1 MSQQYGPP
9 PGPPPAAAPGGWGT
23 GPGGAGPAGPGGWG
37 PGPIRPQG
45 RPAKSNRS
53 QLIIIGCAVLA
64 IVLVAV
70 GVVLL
75 VTGGGD
81 EKQPVAAQ
89 TPDAPGTLYT
99 PPAGSKPDDSKGPN
113 DVGVEVG
120 RGIWFTPAKGWLP
133 DPRSKSGK
141 NYILQQFNVRG
152 LIDGYFW
159 VRQTE
164 LYDAKGFAEHLVD
177 VESNGMQN
185 VVIGKGEVCKPANE
199 AIKAC
204 YRLNYTA
211 KIKTAKNGLIDYQGF
226 VTAYSDKWDRVTATD
241 VGLETRVYERRKDNL
256 KSMNESVERS
266 F

>member
-1 MSQQYGPP
+1 MSQQYGGPP
-9 PGPPPAAAPGGWGT
+9 PGPPPAAAPGGWGAGT
-23 GPGGAGPAGPGGWG
+23 GGPGAGAPGGWG
-37 PGPIRPQG
+37 PGPGRPVN
-45 RPAKSNRS
+45 RPAKSGRT
-53 QLIIIGCAVLA
+53 QLIVIGAAVLA
-64 IVLVAV
+64 VILVAV

-75 VTGGGD
+75 VTGGD
-81 EKQPVAAQ
+81 DKSAAPQ
-89 TPDAPGTLYT
+89 TPNAPGTMYT

-120 RGIWFTPAKGWLP
+120 KGIWFTPAKGWLL
-133 DPRSKSGK
+133 DWDKTKAGK

-152 LIDGYFW
+152 LIDGYYW

-177 VESNGMQN
+177 LESTGMQD
-185 VVIGKGEVCKPANE
+185 VKIGKGVECKPANE

-204 YRLNYTA
+204 YALNYTA
-211 KIKTAKNGLIDYQGF
+211 KVKTSKGTMIDFQGF

-241 VGLETRVYERRKDNL
+241 AALETRVYDRRKDELARMNASL
-256 KSMNESVERS
+256 EKS

>member
-9 PGPPPAAAPGGWGT
+9 PGPPPAAAPGGWGS
-23 GPGGAGPAGPGGWG
+23 GPGTPTGPGGWG
-37 PGPIRPQG
+37 PGPNRPQG

-53 QLIIIGCAVLA
+53 QFIIIGAAALAV
-64 IVLVAV
+64 VLVAV

-81 EKQPVAAQ
+81 EDQPAAVQ
-89 TPDAPGTLYT
+89 TPDAPGTMYT

-133 DPRSKSGK
+133 DPRSKSGQ

-177 VESNGMQN
+177 IESNGMQN
-185 VVIGKGEVCKPANE
+185 VVIGKGEECKPANT

-226 VTAYSDKWDRVTATD
+226 VTAYSDKWDRITATD

-256 KSMNESVERS
+256 KSMNDSVEKS

>member
-1 MSQQYGPP
+1 MATRSSRSRS
-9 PGPPPAAAPGGWGT
+9 
-23 GPGGAGPAGPGGWG
+23 
-37 PGPIRPQG
+37 RP
-45 RPAKSNRS
+45 RTRRARS
-53 QLIIIGCAVLA
+53 
-64 IVLVAV
+64 
-70 GVVLL
+70 
-75 VTGGGD
+75 TRRRR
-81 EKQPVAAQ
+81 
-89 TPDAPGTLYT
+89 
-99 PPAGSKPDDSKGPN
+99 GSKPDDSKGPN

-177 VESNGMQN
+177 IESNGMQN
-185 VVIGKGEVCKPANE
+185 VVIGKGE
-199 AIKAC
+199 
-204 YRLNYTA
+204 RLQA
-211 KIKTAKNGLIDYQGF
+211 GQRGDQGLLPTELHRQDQDRQERADRLSRASC
-226 VTAYSDKWDRVTATD
+226 TAYSDKWDRITATD